1 MNRIKSV
8 FLPVAMLL
16 LTACGGGGGSGSS
29 QAPVDDNNNPPE
41 PNAYIWEEASPES
54 VGMDSSLISAAFDT
68 AFADGSY
75 TQAALVIKDNKLVY
89 ERYRGILPGEVSTMV
104 NSLDTNAATVEENYG
119 ARDRYSLASSWSTG
133 KSFTSVLIAIAIE
146 QGHIESLQ
154 QSASDFIDEWAD
166 DNRSRISIRNLL
178 DMRSGLALVCLNNTT
193 GQLGICSDT
202 GGGSGGNLVFSDNQ
216 MNACIDRPLA
226 QTGIAQSWYGGVY
239 ESGYWVYSNCDTMV
253 LGEILFRATG
263 QDLQS
268 YADINLFSK
277 IGMQAYWWR
286 DFDTSAQVDG
296 NYLAYCCIDATPRD
310 FAKFGQLLMNNG
322 TWDGTQVVPSE
333 YIDLIK
339 NIVVDSVV
347 AERYGGTMSYGLKF
361 WTLFP
366 SLQQDGTFYPPANKI
381 YSTIGFDGQYIIMD
395 FDNNLIVVR
404 NSIYHPSLTLTDERR
419 MKINLG
425 DRENTNHVFTLP
437 AGVGMQT
444 GSNFNVASLL
454 YGVTQSINASSQ

>member
-8 FLPVAMLL
+8 FLPVAMVL

-29 QAPVDDNNNPPE
+29 QAPVDDNNNNPPE

-54 VGMDSSLISAAFDT
+54 VGMDSSRISAAFDT

-104 NSLDTNAATVEENYG
+104 NSLDANAATLEENYG

-166 DNRSRISIRNLL
+166 DERSQISIRNLL
-178 DMRSGLALVCLNNTT
+178 DMRSGLALICINAST
-193 GQLGICSDT
+193 GQLGPCSEPAGT
-202 GGGSGGNLVFSDNQ
+202 GGNLVFSDNQ
-216 MNACIDRPLA
+216 MSACIDRQMA
-226 QTGIAQSWYGGVY
+226 QRGVFQSWYGSVY

-322 TWDGTQVVPSE
+322 TWDGTQVVPSD

-404 NSIYHPSLTLTDERR
+404 NSIYHPSLNLTDERR

-425 DRENTNHVFTLP
+425 DPENTNHVFTLP

>member
-322 TWDGTQVVPSE
+322 TWDGTQVFPSE

>member
-1 MNRIKSV
+1 
-8 FLPVAMLL
+8 MLL

-166 DNRSRISIRNLL
+166 DNRSRITIRNLL

>member
-1 MNRIKSV
+1 MQMKVVKVLSLLTAV
-8 FLPVAMLL
+8 LL
-16 LTACGGGGGSGSS
+16 LTACGGGEGSASS
-29 QAPVDDNNNPPE
+29 QTPIDNNTPE
-41 PNAYIWEEASPES
+41 PNPYIWQEATPES
-54 VGMDSSLISAAFDT
+54 VGMDSSLISAAFDN
-68 AFADGSY
+68 AFADGTY

-89 ERYRGILPGEVSTMV
+89 ERYRGILPGEASTMV
-104 NSLDTNAATVEENYG
+104 NSLAADAAVVEETYG
-119 ARDRYSLASSWSTG
+119 TRDRYSLASSWSTG

-146 QGHIESLQ
+146 QGYIKSLQ
-154 QSASDFIDEWAD
+154 QSASDFIVEWAD
-166 DNRSRISIRNLL
+166 DERSQISIRNLL
-178 DMRSGLALVCLNNTT
+178 DMRSGLDLICFNART
-193 GQLGICSDT
+193 GQLGPCSDSGAGT
-202 GGGSGGNLVFSDNQ
+202 GGSLVFSDNQ
-216 MNACIDRPLA
+216 MTACIDRQMA
-226 QTGIAQSWYGGVY
+226 QRGVFHSWFGNIY

-263 QDLQS
+263 RDLQS

-286 DFDTSAQVDG
+286 DFDTNAQVDG

-322 TWDGTQVVPSE
+322 IWDDTQVVPSE

-361 WTLFP
+361 WTLLP
-366 SLQQDGTFYPPANKI
+366 AIQQDGTIYPPANKL

-404 NSIYHPSLTLTDERR
+404 NSIYHPSLTITDERR

-425 DRENTNHVFTLP
+425 DRENTNHAFTLP
-437 AGVGMQT
+437 GGVGLQT
-444 GSNFNVASLL
+444 DSSFNVGALL
-454 YGVTQSINASSQ
+454 YGITQSINASSQ

>member
-1 MNRIKSV
+1 
-8 FLPVAMLL
+8 
-16 LTACGGGGGSGSS
+16 
-29 QAPVDDNNNPPE
+29 
-41 PNAYIWEEASPES
+41 
-54 VGMDSSLISAAFDT
+54 
-68 AFADGSY
+68 
-75 TQAALVIKDNKLVY
+75 
-89 ERYRGILPGEVSTMV
+89 
-104 NSLDTNAATVEENYG
+104 
-119 ARDRYSLASSWSTG
+119 
-133 KSFTSVLIAIAIE
+133 
-146 QGHIESLQ
+146 
-154 QSASDFIDEWAD
+154 
-166 DNRSRISIRNLL
+166 
-178 DMRSGLALVCLNNTT
+178 
-193 GQLGICSDT
+193 
-202 GGGSGGNLVFSDNQ
+202 
-216 MNACIDRPLA
+216 
-226 QTGIAQSWYGGVY
+226 
-239 ESGYWVYSNCDTMV
+239 
-253 LGEILFRATG
+253 
-263 QDLQS
+263 
-268 YADINLFSK
+268 
-277 IGMQAYWWR
+277 
-286 DFDTSAQVDG
+286 
-296 NYLAYCCIDATPRD
+296 
-310 FAKFGQLLMNNG
+310 MNNG

>member
-1 MNRIKSV
+1 MIRKHCLW
-8 FLPVAMLL
+8 FAAMLL
-16 LTACGGGGGSGSS
+16 LSACGGGGGSSD
-29 QAPVDDNNNPPE
+29 QTPIDDNNTPDPPS
-41 PNAYIWEEASPES
+41 NAYIWEEASPES
-54 VGMDSSLISAAFDT
+54 VGMDSNLISAAFDS
-68 AFADGSY
+68 AFADGTY

-89 ERYRGILPGEVSTMV
+89 ERYRGILAGEISTVV
-104 NSLDTNAATVEENYG
+104 NSLGVDAESVAERYG
-119 ARDRYSLASSWSTG
+119 TRDRYNLASSWSTG
-133 KSFTSVLIAIAIE
+133 KSFVSVLIAIAIE
-146 QGHIESLQ
+146 QGHIQSLQ
-154 QSASDFIDEWAD
+154 QHASDFIDEWAD

-178 DMRSGLALVCLNNTT
+178 DMRSGLALVCLNNAT
-193 GQLGICSDT
+193 GQLGTCSDT

-216 MNACIDRPLA
+216 MTACINRPMA
-226 QTGIAQSWYGGVY
+226 QTGAVQPWYGGVY

-277 IGMQAYWWR
+277 IGMEAYWWR
-286 DFDTSAQVDG
+286 DFDSTAQVDG

-322 TWDGTQVVPSE
+322 RWDGSQIVPSE

-347 AERYGGTMSYGLKF
+347 AEQYGGLMSYGLKF

-366 SLQQDGTFYPPANKI
+366 QQQQDGTVYPPANKI
-381 YSTIGFDGQYIIMD
+381 YSTIGFDGQYIMMD
-395 FDNNLIVVR
+395 FENNLIVVR
-404 NSIYHPSLTLTDERR
+404 NSIYYPSLGLTDERR

-425 DRENTNHVFTLP
+425 DLEKTNHIFTLP

-444 GSNFNVASLL
+444 GSSFNVGALL
-454 YGVTQSINASSQ
+454 YGVTQSIYALSQ

>member
-1 MNRIKSV
+1 
-8 FLPVAMLL
+8 MLL

>member
-166 DNRSRISIRNLL
+166 DNRSRITIRNLL